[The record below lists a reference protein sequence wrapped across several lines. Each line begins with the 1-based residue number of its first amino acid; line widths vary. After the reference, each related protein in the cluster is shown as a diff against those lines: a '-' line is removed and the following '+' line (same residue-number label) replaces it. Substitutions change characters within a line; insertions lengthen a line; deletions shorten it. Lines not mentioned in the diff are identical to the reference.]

1 MPKTTKNATD
11 AKFSKNNS
19 MEIVDRNQYSWLD
32 LPHCHNYGVPSP
44 PDDFVQQTTC
54 AVPLF
59 KQLVGAQIDGVSVNS
74 SSLLQRQYD
83 DDFGGVDPA
92 SDIHTDSHLLAD
104 SLMRRSLDD
113 KIISN

>member
-1 MPKTTKNATD
+1 
-11 AKFSKNNS
+11 

-83 DDFGGVDPA
+83 DDFGVVDPA